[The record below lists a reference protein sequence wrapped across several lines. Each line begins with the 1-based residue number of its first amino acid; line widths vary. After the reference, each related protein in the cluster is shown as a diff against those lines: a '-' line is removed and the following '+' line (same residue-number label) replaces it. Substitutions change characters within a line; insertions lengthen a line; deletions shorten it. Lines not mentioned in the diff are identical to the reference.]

1 MTETQ
6 LEVLVKAIKTFGCDN
21 QSDIAIEEMS
31 ELTKAIIKHRRYHTD
46 ETLANLREEIADVQI
61 MIWQLM
67 IQYGDSEH
75 IMKSKI
81 ERLKKRIEEFK
92 NESTEK
98 QRATHFGTTQS
109 VKARVR
115 KRIR

>member
-21 QSDIAIEEMS
+21 QSDIAIEEMG

-61 MIWQLM
+61 MVRQLQLM
-67 IQYGDSEH
+67 YGSVDD
-75 IMKSKI
+75 IVQSKI
-81 ERLKKRIEEFK
+81 ERLDKRIKGFE
-92 NESTEK
+92 NESTDK
-98 QRATHFGTTQS
+98 QRTTHVGTTQS

-115 KRIR
+115 KRI